1 MMKEPIETFN
11 EVKITVADI
20 PISDL
25 NVYTK
30 NFRMVYEPTPD
41 ITPYE
46 LSRLMQLF
54 FVVTTNKR
62 YGFFKIEEF
71 LQEHNLERHF
81 SYHPFNA

>member
-1 MMKEPIETFN
+1 MKESIN
-11 EVKITVADI
+11 ISAADI

-25 NVYTK
+25 NIYTK
-30 NFRMVYEPTPD
+30 NFRMVYEPKPD

-54 FVVTTNKR
+54 FAVTTYKTYR
-62 YGFFKIEEF
+62 FFKVEEF

-81 SYHPFNA
+81 SYHPLNA